1 MTKGSRVCYIKLSL
15 QEGQAMEKRSFQDHY
30 ADDVSHC
37 YGCGRLN
44 PEGLHIK
51 SYWDGEES
59 VARFTPRPYHIAA
72 PGFVY
77 GGTIA
82 SLIDCH
88 GTGTAAAAAY
98 RREGREMGTEPK
110 LRFVT
115 ASLTVNYLLPT
126 PLGVELEARGR
137 VKEIGDRKVTISVD
151 VLAEGKICANGEV
164 VAVLMPDGMKRR

>member
-1 MTKGSRVCYIKLSL
+1 MEGKAF
-15 QEGQAMEKRSFQDHY
+15 QEYY

-59 VARFTPRPYHIAA
+59 IARFMPKPYHIAA

-77 GGTIA
+77 GGVIA

-88 GTGTAAAAAY
+88 GTGTAAAATY
-98 RREGREMGTEPK
+98 RFENRGMDTEPK

-115 ASLTVNYLLPT
+115 ASLKVDYLLPT
-126 PLGVELEARGR
+126 PLGIELEARG
-137 VKEIGDRKVTISVD
+137 VVMNVGERKVVVAIE
-151 VLAEGKICANGEV
+151 VLAAGQVCARGEV
-164 VAVLMPDGMKRR
+164 VAVRMPGTMKKP